1 MNATTNL
8 YALGLNEAAH
18 LIATIG
24 HQRTII
30 LEGHIGTGK
39 TSVEKLLAELKP
51 THRVVRFDCTNKDLG
66 DLFLPNMADMNGEPF
81 VRFIPNEE
89 LGVHLNEP
97 IILNFDEIGKAN
109 PSVIKGVRRV
119 MLERMVGTQKLHP
132 DSIVFAT
139 TNLGAEGVG
148 DLLPAHTRNAV
159 CVVKTR
165 KTDNMEAISYGLKND
180 FDPILLSWYKENEA
194 LFQTFDEVPN
204 PVDNPYI
211 YHPKDKSREAFFTPR
226 SGEAA
231 SDILKM
237 RDELGDDVTQAALIG
252 TIGLQG
258 ALDLMAYVQLFDELP
273 TLESIER
280 EPVRAKVPTSASA
293 IYLVVFKVLAG
304 LKPKLLDSFMDYMLR
319 LPKSHQATFVLSAT
333 QADYPHI
340 DMCTQNAK
348 FTQWTIDNHYLFQ
361 ADQMG
366 AK

>member
-1 MNATTNL
+1 
-8 YALGLNEAAH
+8 
-18 LIATIG
+18 
-24 HQRTII
+24 
-30 LEGHIGTGK
+30 
-39 TSVEKLLAELKP
+39 
-51 THRVVRFDCTNKDLG
+51 
-66 DLFLPNMADMNGEPF
+66 
-81 VRFIPNEE
+81 
-89 LGVHLNEP
+89 
-97 IILNFDEIGKAN
+97 
-109 PSVIKGVRRV
+109 
-119 MLERMVGTQKLHP
+119 
-132 DSIVFAT
+132 
-139 TNLGAEGVG
+139 
-148 DLLPAHTRNAV
+148 LLPAHTRNAV

-204 PVDNPYI
+204 PTDNPYI

-280 EPVRAKVPTSASA
+280 EPIRAKVPTSASA